1 MGRLTCQI
9 KALTGMQKQVGDRLC
24 GLLVSL
30 DNLAPG
36 SLDPGGLSV
45 Q

>member
-1 MGRLTCQI
+1 ML
-9 KALTGMQKQVGDRLC
+9 KQVGDRLAR
-24 GLLVSL
+24 LLVSL

-36 SLDPGGLSV
+36 SLDPGGLPV